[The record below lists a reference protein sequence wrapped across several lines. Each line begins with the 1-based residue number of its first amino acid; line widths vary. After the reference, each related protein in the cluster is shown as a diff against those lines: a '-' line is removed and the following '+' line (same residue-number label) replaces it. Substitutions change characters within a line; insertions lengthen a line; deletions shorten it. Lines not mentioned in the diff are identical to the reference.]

1 MDFIY
6 GILADFYIVFLV
18 LGIVFAI
25 ALLGFLSKLSKRKEK
40 KNEVVEEAM
49 IEPSKQESTLPTVQM
64 QPPGSLVIDT
74 PHKPVEEQ
82 PEVIL
87 EPSLDDLEIKAPDPE
102 TVIQPQVYTVETQN
116 YAAQPVQQVQYTA
129 QNQMMM
135 ATPQVMPQQQM
146 MMDPQMAQNMY
157 MTQPMPQVQYT
168 DQNQMMMATPQMMP
182 QQQMMMDPQ
191 ITQNMYMTQSMPQVQ
206 YTDPNQKMMA
216 TPQVMPQQ
224 AMPQQQMMV
233 DPQMA
238 QNMYMTQPM
247 PQVQYTD
254 SNQMMMPQQQMTL
267 QQSVPQQEQMV
278 QQQPVQQQS
287 KMETIE
293 FLNEPSQQQETIEFF
308 EVKEQNEEPVVPQE
322 KIELR
327 KFDINQ
333 ANALAQELASKQPA
347 NIPDVIDAEPTFGLV
362 IEDTGSSVGTNV

>member
-116 YAAQPVQQVQYTA
+116 YAAQPVQQVQYTD
-129 QNQMMM
+129 QNQMMI
-135 ATPQVMPQQQM
+135 ATPQVMPQQTM
-146 MMDPQMAQNMY
+146 F
-157 MTQPMPQVQYT
+157 
-168 DQNQMMMATPQMMP
+168 
-182 QQQMMMDPQ
+182 QQQMMM
-191 ITQNMYMTQSMPQVQ
+191 
-206 YTDPNQKMMA
+206 
-216 TPQVMPQQ
+216 
-224 AMPQQQMMV
+224 

>member
-25 ALLGFLSKLSKRKEK
+25 ALLGFLSKVTKRKEK
-40 KNEVVEEAM
+40 KNEVVEEAVV
-49 IEPSKQESTLPTVQM
+49 ETPKQESTLPTIQM

-87 EPSLDDLEIKAPDPE
+87 EPSLDDLEVKAPDPE
-102 TVIQPQVYTVETQN
+102 PVVQPQVYTIETQN
-116 YAAQPVQQVQYTA
+116 YVAQPVQQVQYMD

-135 ATPQVMPQQQM
+135 TTPQMVNQQVMPQQQM
-146 MMDPQMAQNMY
+146 MVEPQMQQNMY

-168 DQNQMMMATPQMMP
+168 DPNQMMMAAPQMM
-182 QQQMMMDPQ
+182 
-191 ITQNMYMTQSMPQVQ
+191 
-206 YTDPNQKMMA
+206 NQ
-216 TPQVMPQQ
+216 QVMPQQ
-224 AMPQQQMMV
+224 
-233 DPQMA
+233 
-238 QNMYMTQPM
+238 
-247 PQVQYTD
+247 
-254 SNQMMMPQQQMTL
+254 
-267 QQSVPQQEQMV
+267 EQLI
-278 QQQPVQQQS
+278 QQPVQPQQS
-287 KMETIE
+287 QIETIE
-293 FLNEPSQQQETIEFF
+293 FINEPAQQQETIEFF

-362 IEDTGSSVGTNV
+362 IEDTGASVGTNV

>member
-25 ALLGFLSKLSKRKEK
+25 ALLGFLSKVSKRKEK
-40 KNEVVEEAM
+40 KNEVVEEAVV
-49 IEPSKQESTLPTVQM
+49 EPTKQESTLPTIQM

-102 TVIQPQVYTVETQN
+102 PVVQPQVYTVETQN
-116 YAAQPVQQVQYTA
+116 YAAQPMPQVQYTDPNQMMMA
-129 QNQMMM
+129 TPQVMPQQQMMMDPQMTQNMYMTQPMPQVQYTDPNQMMM

-168 DQNQMMMATPQMMP
+168 DPNQMMMATPQ
-182 QQQMMMDPQ
+182 
-191 ITQNMYMTQSMPQVQ
+191 
-206 YTDPNQKMMA
+206 
-216 TPQVMPQQ
+216 VMLQQ
-224 AMPQQQMMV
+224 AMPQHQMMM

-254 SNQMMMPQQQMTL
+254 SNQMMMPQQ
-267 QQSVPQQEQMV
+267 EQMV
-278 QQQPVQQQS
+278 QQPVQQQS
-287 KMETIE
+287 QMETIE

-347 NIPDVIDAEPTFGLV
+347 NMPDVIDAEPTFGLV
-362 IEDTGSSVGTNV
+362 IEDTGASVGTNV

>member
-116 YAAQPVQQVQYTA
+116 YATQPVQ
-129 QNQMMM
+129 
-135 ATPQVMPQQQM
+135 
-146 MMDPQMAQNMY
+146 
-157 MTQPMPQVQYT
+157 QVQYT
-168 DQNQMMMATPQMMP
+168 DQNQMMMATPQVMP
-182 QQQMMMDPQ
+182 QQTMFQQQMMM
-191 ITQNMYMTQSMPQVQ
+191 
-206 YTDPNQKMMA
+206 
-216 TPQVMPQQ
+216 
-224 AMPQQQMMV
+224 

>member
-25 ALLGFLSKLSKRKEK
+25 ALLGFLSKVSKRKEK

-102 TVIQPQVYTVETQN
+102 PVIQPQVYTVETQN
-116 YAAQPVQQVQYTA
+116 YAAQPVQQVQYTD
-129 QNQMMM
+129 QNQMMI
-135 ATPQVMPQQQM
+135 ATPQVMPQQTM
-146 MMDPQMAQNMY
+146 F
-157 MTQPMPQVQYT
+157 
-168 DQNQMMMATPQMMP
+168 
-182 QQQMMMDPQ
+182 QQQMMM
-191 ITQNMYMTQSMPQVQ
+191 
-206 YTDPNQKMMA
+206 
-216 TPQVMPQQ
+216 
-224 AMPQQQMMV
+224 

-287 KMETIE
+287 QKETIE
-293 FLNEPSQQQETIEFF
+293 FLNEPSQQQETIEFL

>member
-102 TVIQPQVYTVETQN
+102 PVIQPQVYTVETQN
-116 YAAQPVQQVQYTA
+116 YAAQPVQQVQYTD
-129 QNQMMM
+129 QNQMMI
-135 ATPQVMPQQQM
+135 ATPQVMPQQTM
-146 MMDPQMAQNMY
+146 F
-157 MTQPMPQVQYT
+157 
-168 DQNQMMMATPQMMP
+168 
-182 QQQMMMDPQ
+182 QQQMMM
-191 ITQNMYMTQSMPQVQ
+191 
-206 YTDPNQKMMA
+206 
-216 TPQVMPQQ
+216 
-224 AMPQQQMMV
+224 

>member
-25 ALLGFLSKLSKRKEK
+25 ALLGFLSKVSKRKEK
-40 KNEVVEEAM
+40 KNEEVEEAM

-102 TVIQPQVYTVETQN
+102 PVIQPQVYTVETQN
-116 YAAQPVQQVQYTA
+116 YAAQPVQQVQYTD
-129 QNQMMM
+129 QNQMMI
-135 ATPQVMPQQQM
+135 ATPQVMPQQTM
-146 MMDPQMAQNMY
+146 F
-157 MTQPMPQVQYT
+157 
-168 DQNQMMMATPQMMP
+168 
-182 QQQMMMDPQ
+182 QQQMMM
-191 ITQNMYMTQSMPQVQ
+191 
-206 YTDPNQKMMA
+206 
-216 TPQVMPQQ
+216 
-224 AMPQQQMMV
+224 

>member
-116 YAAQPVQQVQYTA
+116 YAAQPVQQVQYTD
-129 QNQMMM
+129 QNQMMI
-135 ATPQVMPQQQM
+135 ATPQVMPQQTM
-146 MMDPQMAQNMY
+146 F
-157 MTQPMPQVQYT
+157 
-168 DQNQMMMATPQMMP
+168 

>member
-1 MDFIY
+1 MRRDELIEMK
-6 GILADFYIVFLV
+6 ICPQSSNPA
-18 LGIVFAI
+18 
-25 ALLGFLSKLSKRKEK
+25 

-116 YAAQPVQQVQYTA
+116 YAAQPVQQVQYTD
-129 QNQMMM
+129 QNQMMI
-135 ATPQVMPQQQM
+135 ATPQVMPQQTM
-146 MMDPQMAQNMY
+146 F
-157 MTQPMPQVQYT
+157 
-168 DQNQMMMATPQMMP
+168 
-182 QQQMMMDPQ
+182 
-191 ITQNMYMTQSMPQVQ
+191 
-206 YTDPNQKMMA
+206 
-216 TPQVMPQQ
+216 
-224 AMPQQQMMV
+224 QQQMMV